1 MNERRRA
8 RGEALST
15 IARLLEREGE
25 TEALAELEDVVRES
39 ERRIR
44 TEHALQSTEASFRAL
59 IESMPD
65 GVIVHRGSQLL
76 YLSPSGRRMFG
87 YGPDDDVTE
96 THVLELVHPDM
107 RERVGARITQ
117 TLEEGGPTP
126 LLEERL
132 IRRDGTAFVAEILAL
147 TTNFDG
153 EPAVLAI
160 ARDITV
166 RKQVEAQLVTNDR
179 LASLGR
185 LAGSVGHE
193 LNNPLAYV
201 LGNVTLMERELAR
214 GATMSASVVA
224 RFSSY
229 VEMVKEGALRMRD
242 IVHDLKTLARGDAGG
257 FVSVDVQHILDVCAN
272 MAEHELRSRAR
283 IVKEYRDRVFV
294 WGIESRLGQVF
305 SNLLLNAAQAIPAGN
320 VDDNEVRLVVAAHHR
335 DRVLVEILDT
345 GIGVPPE
352 DFDRIFEPFFTTKEG
367 LGTGLGL
374 SICHGIVTSMGGT
387 ISAEPGPE
395 RGTLF
400 RLVLPSSAP
409 SNG

>member
-1 MNERRRA
+1 MSVRK
-8 RGEALST
+8 GALST
-15 IARLLEREGE
+15 ITRLLEREGE
-25 TEALAELEDVVRES
+25 TEALAELETMVRES
-39 ERRIR
+39 DWRIR
-44 TEHALQSTEASFRAL
+44 TEDALQRSEAGFRAL

-65 GVIVHRGSQLL
+65 GVIVHRGKKLL

-87 YGPDDDVTE
+87 YGADEDVTE
-96 THVLELVHPDM
+96 TDILELVHPDM
-107 RERVGARITQ
+107 RDRVKDRIAE
-117 TLEEGGPTP
+117 TLFEGGPTP

-132 IRRDGTAFVAEILAL
+132 VRRDGTAFMAEILAL

-153 EPAVLAI
+153 EPAILAI

-214 GATMSASVVA
+214 GATMPGSVA
-224 RFSSY
+224 TRFSSY

-272 MAEHELRSRAR
+272 MTAHELRSRAH
-283 IVKEYRDRVFV
+283 IVKDYRDRVFV

-305 SNLLLNAAQAIPAGN
+305 SNLLLNAAQAIPPGN
-320 VDDNEVRLVVAAHHR
+320 LEGNEVRLTVAALDADH
-335 DRVLVEILDT
+335 VLVEIQDT
-345 GIGVPPE
+345 GCGVSP
-352 DFDRIFEPFFTTKEG
+352 DHVDRIFEPFFTTREG

-387 ISAEPGPE
+387 ITAVPGRD
-395 RGTLF
+395 RGMVF

-409 SNG
+409 SNA

>member
-1 MNERRRA
+1 MSVRT
-8 RGEALST
+8 GALST
-15 IARLLEREGE
+15 ITRLLEREGE
-25 TEALAELEDVVRES
+25 TEALAELETMVRES
-39 ERRIR
+39 DWRIR
-44 TEHALQSTEASFRAL
+44 TEDALQRSEAGFRAL

-65 GVIVHRGSQLL
+65 GVIVHRGKKLL

-87 YGPDDDVTE
+87 YGADEDVTA
-96 THVLELVHPDM
+96 TDVLELIHPDM
-107 RERVGARITQ
+107 RERVKSRIEQ
-117 TLEEGGPTP
+117 TLFEGGPTP

-132 IRRDGTAFVAEILAL
+132 VRRDGTAFMAEILAL

-153 EPAVLAI
+153 EPAILAI

-214 GATMSASVVA
+214 AASMPASVAA

-272 MAEHELRSRAR
+272 MTEHELRSRAR
-283 IVKEYRDRVFV
+283 IVKDYRDRVFV

-320 VDDNEVRLVVAAHHR
+320 LEGNEVRLTVATLDAE
-335 DRVLVEILDT
+335 RVLVEIQDT
-345 GIGVPPE
+345 GCGVPPE
-352 DFDRIFEPFFTTKEG
+352 DFDRIFEPFFTTREG

-387 ISAEPGPE
+387 ITAVPGPD
-395 RGTLF
+395 RGTVF

-409 SNG
+409 SNA